1 MLVNNS
7 LKRPHL
13 NDDEKEMF
21 AMKRMAIANALAPYL
36 SQETLEEALI
46 IWEHKYAHQPTFAL
60 QRFISEFC
68 DNNVAGQRS
77 KILQALFLALNN
89 SPNGSAATESEKIAT
104 PPVLTQGATSCFE
117 LLLTNILSSLTH
129 DHQQKVRLLTT
140 QQIETLK
147 LNTIITRDLKAF
159 FSQGYTLPSSFYMEV
174 KAMRRCLNLVYVALC
189 DVLGPVKADAVLHNA
204 INLTEQ
210 QSSGSFS
217 VRELL

>member
-1 MLVNNS
+1 MLVNNP

-77 KILQALFLALNN
+77 KILQALFLALNSSN
-89 SPNGSAATESEKIAT
+89 SSTAQNEPEKV
-104 PPVLTQGATSCFE
+104 PVNPVLTQGATACFE
-117 LLLTNILSSLTH
+117 QLLTNILTVLNH
-129 DHQQKVRLLTT
+129 DHEQKVRLLTT
-140 QQIETLK
+140 QQLDSLK
-147 LNTIITRDLKAF
+147 LNGVILRDLKAF
-159 FSQGYTLPSSFYMEV
+159 FSQGYTLPSSFYMETKV
-174 KAMRRCLNLVYVALC
+174 MRRCLNLVYVALC
-189 DVLGPVKADAVLHNA
+189 DVLGPVKADSVLHGA

-210 QSSGSFS
+210 QGISNFS

>member
-1 MLVNNS
+1 MLVNNP

-13 NDDEKEMF
+13 SDDEKEMF
-21 AMKRMAIANALAPYL
+21 VMKRMAIANALAPYL

-89 SPNGSAATESEKIAT
+89 SPTNTATAEPEKT
-104 PPVLTQGATSCFE
+104 VNSVLLTQGATACFE
-117 LLLTNILSSLTH
+117 RLLTNILTVLTH
-129 DHQQKVRLLTT
+129 DHQQKVRLLTA
-140 QQIETLK
+140 QQLDSLK
-147 LNTIITRDLKAF
+147 LNAVIQRDLKAF
-159 FSQGYTLPSSFYMEV
+159 FSQGYTFPSSFYMDV

-189 DVLGPVKADAVLHNA
+189 DVVGPVKADAILHGA
-204 INLTEQ
+204 INLAEQ

-217 VRELL
+217 VRDLL

>member
-1 MLVNNS
+1 MLVNNP

-13 NDDEKEMF
+13 NDEEKEMF

-46 IWEHKYAHQPTFAL
+46 IWEHKYSHQPTFAL

-89 SPNGSAATESEKIAT
+89 SPSNTAEADT
-104 PPVLTQGATSCFE
+104 PPISPVLTQGATACFE
-117 LLLTNILSSLTH
+117 LLLTNILTVLAH
-129 DHQQKVRLLTT
+129 DQQQKVRLLTIK
-140 QQIETLK
+140 QLDSLK
-147 LNTIITRDLKAF
+147 LNVIIERDLKAF
-159 FSQGYTLPSSFYMEV
+159 FSQGYTFPSSFYMEI
-174 KAMRRCLNLVYVALC
+174 KAMRRCLNLMYVALC
-189 DVLGPVKADAVLHNA
+189 DVLGPVKADSILHGA

-210 QSSGSFS
+210 QSSGGFS